1 MPELPEVEV
10 LVRHLAP
17 ILPGRTVEQISILR
31 PKVVYPD
38 TPQTL
43 ATALMGQ
50 TFRQVRRRA
59 KYLLFEL
66 SGSRQSPTNST
77 LLIGHLGMTGR
88 MYLQPRDQ
96 PLPKHTAVVLHLGT
110 ELFLYEDTRYFGR
123 LNLDVG
129 ALQSLGPEPLEAHFT
144 AETLR
149 DSLQRSNQAIKIRL
163 LDQTV
168 VAGMG
173 NIYASESLFRAGI
186 SPRRPARKVDL
197 AAAGRLVIAIQDVL
211 QEAIQFGSTVPL
223 GFAGTGRHNGLFY
236 YGQAAGAVGDYAE
249 RLRVYDRA
257 GLPCVHCATPIRRC
271 VQAARSTYWCPRCQ
285 PR

>member
-17 ILPGRTVEQISILR
+17 LLPGRTIKDITVLR
-31 PKVVYPD
+31 PKVILPA

-43 ATALMGQ
+43 AAALIGQ
-50 TFRQVRRRA
+50 TFLQVRRRA

-66 SGSRQSPTNST
+66 GAKRGSPTHST

-88 MYLQPRDQ
+88 MYVQPRDQ
-96 PLPKHTAVVLHLGT
+96 SLPKHTAVVLHLGP
-110 ELFLYEDTRYFGR
+110 ELFIYEDTRYFGR
-123 LNLDVG
+123 LNLDAG
-129 ALQSLGPEPLEAHFT
+129 ALQSLGPEPLENLFT

-149 DSLQRSNQAIKIRL
+149 ESLQRSNQAIKIRL
-163 LDQTV
+163 LDQSV
-168 VAGMG
+168 VAGIG

-186 SPRRPARKVDL
+186 NPRRPARKVDL
-197 AAAGRLVIAIQDVL
+197 AAATRLVTAIRDVL
-211 QEAIQFGSTVPL
+211 NEAIHFGSTVPL
-223 GFAGTGRHNGLFY
+223 GFGGTGRHNSLFY
-236 YGQAAGAVGDYAE
+236 YGQAAGDVGHYAE

-257 GLPCVHCATPIRRC
+257 GLPCVHCATPIRRS

-285 PR
+285 PQ

>member
-17 ILPGRTVEQISILR
+17 LLPGRTIEQISVLR
-31 PKVVYPD
+31 PKVLLPD

-43 ATALMGQ
+43 ADALIGQ
-50 TFRQVRRRA
+50 TFQQVRRRA

-66 SGSRQSPTNST
+66 SGRRKDQSETT

-88 MYLQPRDQ
+88 MYLQPRNQ
-96 PLPKHTAVVLHLGT
+96 PLPKHAAVVLHLGS
-110 ELFLYEDTRYFGR
+110 ELFLYEDTRGFGR
-123 LNLDVG
+123 LNLHVD
-129 ALQSLGPEPLEAHFT
+129 ALQSLGPEPLESLFT

-168 VAGMG
+168 VAGIG
-173 NIYASESLFRAGI
+173 NIYASESLFRAGLN
-186 SPRRPARKVDL
+186 PRRPARQVDL
-197 AAAGRLVIAIQDVL
+197 AAAGRLVTSLRDVL
-211 QEAIQFGSTVPL
+211 NEAIHFGSTVPL
-223 GFAGTGRHNGLFY
+223 GFAGTGRDNGLFY
-236 YGQAAGAVGDYAE
+236 YGQATGAVGHYEE

-257 GLPCVHCATPIRRC
+257 GLPCVDCATPIRRM